1 MKHNAV
7 CEICQQTYA
16 MVDEETIFWPMEGSM
31 FLSADPDHDL
41 PPPWPDEFSWLEMKC
56 PYCQFRPFLGIKEI
70 TTEKGKMKLKQKPV
84 VEEVPVDVEPAV
96 ESELEPEAD
105 TKGPDI
111 FTCAACGKDF
121 DSSRK
126 LRMHRLGAHRKR

>member
-56 PYCQFRPFLGIKEI
+56 PYCQFRPFLRIKEI

-84 VEEVPVDVEPAV
+84 VEEVLVDVEPAV
-96 ESELEPEAD
+96 ESATDLPTMVLVDAF
-105 TKGPDI
+105 I
-111 FTCAACGKDF
+111 CSCGKEF

-126 LRMHRLGAHRKR
+126 LRMHRIGAHRKR